1 MATLI
6 SIGLRSI
13 QQENMTMNNIV
24 ELWNDGVDIYDIADI
39 LDMDV
44 NDVYSV
50 LNHAVGEGLDT
61 GENDYE

>member
-1 MATLI
+1 
-6 SIGLRSI
+6 
-13 QQENMTMNNIV
+13 MNNIV

-50 LNHAVGEGLDT
+50 LNHYVGEGLDT
-61 GENDYE
+61 GEDDHE